1 MATVPTN
8 SDPVLVTGA
17 TGRQGGAVA
26 RTLLTSGTPVRA
38 LVRDMNS
45 EGAKALD
52 ALGAS
57 LVLGNLND
65 RESLLAA
72 AGGARAVFSVQTP
85 DMTDLYSDSVRIQ
98 GKNLVEAAQAAH
110 VPQFVHSSV
119 SGAGEYRRHAADRNE
134 DRWNEHY
141 WEGKVYTDELV
152 RASGFTYWTV
162 IRPAFFMENFVRPSY
177 LFANWVEDRL
187 VTTIAPDT
195 GIALVAVQDIGSAAA
210 ASIDNPDT
218 FNKVV
223 LELAGDYLTMT
234 DIAKELSD
242 ALGTEIE
249 ATSLSPAE
257 ALAQGLVPEFVA
269 SQERMNDIESMARP
283 EQAHDLG
290 LTTTDFKTWAN
301 RNLRPAA

>member
-1 MATVPTN
+1 MM
-8 SDPVLVTGA
+8 
-17 TGRQGGAVA
+17 
-26 RTLLTSGTPVRA
+26 RA
-38 LVRDMNS
+38 NP
-45 EGAKALD
+45 
-52 ALGAS
+52 AS
-57 LVLGNLND
+57 LSS
-65 RESLLAA
+65 RS
-72 AGGARAVFSVQTP
+72 RPPQTTSKMRLP
-85 DMTDLYSDSVRIQ
+85 C
-98 GKNLVEAAQAAH
+98 
-110 VPQFVHSSV
+110 
-119 SGAGEYRRHAADRNE
+119 GEYRRHAADRNE